1 MANPKIPTER
11 LTLLLFSPRLA
22 PCSKLRKILMPEGK
36 HWFFVAGGL
45 PAGVAVWG
53 SPGGF
58 LQLKGTN
65 IKKRLMSHV
74 PTEFHKGAAKFRGAV
89 LFELSWRIVGA
100 GC

>member
-1 MANPKIPTER
+1 MPDYPFVFPFAACAVFKPTPKDPHAR
-11 LTLLLFSPRLA
+11 GQALVLCCR
-22 PCSKLRKILMPEGK
+22 
-36 HWFFVAGGL
+36 GL

-65 IKKRLMSHV
+65 MKKRLMSHV